1 MAQPIYV
8 GYIRWSSD
16 AQEDGDSERR
26 QRNSITVDAARL
38 GLTIT
43 RWLQDE
49 GLSASSGENISK
61 GELGRFLIEVRA
73 GQVPR
78 GSILFLDEA
87 TRLTRLSPSKAMRI
101 LADLEDAGVTIRLSA
116 RGQSMSGDG
125 LYELLGFLVESAAGH
140 AFTKELGRKVHEA
153 WLAKRDGARKAPG
166 KEVLTSNTP
175 HGIAAAGGTYTIGK
189 GWSGRHY
196 ELHLQEAPVVV
207 LIFELARDGHSPR
220 QIAVM
225 LNTQNVPSPHASRGK
240 KAKSGRH
247 VWRTETVRD
256 ILRDRVYLDGS
267 YQPCRGTSKKGKSKE
282 GERVV
287 GHYPVLLREK
297 GLWEAANAE
306 ISKRYSARPAP
317 HSSGAANLF
326 TGLMKCAHCGGPIS
340 LRSGNDKGRV
350 PTLYCTNAR
359 DGACITT
366 KSVHRHLVEGAVLSS
381 LADWLDP
388 ERILKDL
395 DRAAQVVDHEATL
408 QRLQAE
414 LREREKEVT
423 RLADR
428 VLHLSNSENTDLYE
442 DRLTKARSEWNEL
455 KQRAAAAE
463 RQRDLAAAE
472 RTQHLRAATDFRG
485 LLNAVVG
492 AELRLEIGEP
502 LDVASFQQA
511 LRAVDRTEAKRSEH
525 VEAARVRL
533 KAALRRLVGVIE
545 FNLATGQFNIELPG
559 LGLVRCGLTE
569 ADDEELNQVF
579 GTLCHPGLKVPEE
592 NCVEPLPPKRR
603 RNG

>member
-1 MAQPIYV
+1 MGYV
-8 GYIRWSSD
+8 RWSSD
-16 AQEDGDSERR
+16 VQEDSDSERR

-38 GLTIT
+38 GVTIT

-61 GELGRFLIEVRA
+61 GELGRFFIEVRA

-78 GSILFLDEA
+78 GSVLFLDEA

-116 RGQSMSGDG
+116 RGQSMSGDE

-175 HGIAAAGGTYTIGK
+175 YGITAAGDTYTIGK

-196 ELHLQEAPVVV
+196 EAHPQESPVVV

-220 QIAVM
+220 QIAIK

-247 VWRTETVRD
+247 VWRMETVRD
-256 ILRDRVYLDGS
+256 ILRDRVHLDGS
-267 YQPCRGTSKKGKSKE
+267 YQPCRGTSKE

-287 GHYPVLLREK
+287 GHYPVLLTEK

-306 ISKRYSARPAP
+306 ISKRYCARPAP
-317 HSSGAANLF
+317 HTSGAANLF
-326 TGLMKCAHCGGPIS
+326 TGLMKCAHCAGPIS
-340 LRSGNDKGRV
+340 LRSGNDKRRM

-359 DGACITT
+359 DGACIAT
-366 KSVHRHLVEGAVLSS
+366 KSAHRHLVEGAVLLS
-381 LADWLDP
+381 LADRLDP
-388 ERILKDL
+388 ERTLQDL
-395 DRAAQVVDHEATL
+395 NRAEQVVDHEATL
-408 QRLQAE
+408 QRLQVE
-414 LREREKEVT
+414 LREREKEVV

-428 VLHLSNSENTDLYE
+428 VLQLSNSENADLYE
-442 DRLTKARSEWNEL
+442 ERLTKARRERDEL
-455 KQRAAAAE
+455 RQRTVAAE

-472 RTQHLRAATDFRG
+472 RTRQLRAATDFQG
-485 LLNAVVG
+485 LLDAVVG
-492 AELRLEIGEP
+492 AEPRTEISEP
-502 LDVASFQQA
+502 LDVAAFQQE
-511 LRAVDRTEAKRSEH
+511 LRDVDRTEATRDEAI
-525 VEAARVRL
+525 EAARVRL
-533 KAALRRLVGVIE
+533 KAALRRLVGRIE
-545 FNLATGQFNIELPG
+545 FNLVTGQFNIELQG
-559 LGLVRCGLTE
+559 LGLVCCGLS
-569 ADDEELNQVF
+569 EEDGEGLNRVF
-579 GTLCHPGLKVPEE
+579 TSLMRPGLKAPKGIFS
-592 NCVEPLPPKRR
+592 EPLRVKRMAK
-603 RNG
+603 

>member
-61 GELGRFLIEVRA
+61 GELGRFLAEVRA

-175 HGIAAAGGTYTIGK
+175 YGIVAAGGAYTIGK

-196 ELHLQEAPVVV
+196 ELHPREAPVVV

-220 QIAVM
+220 QIAVK

-240 KAKSGRH
+240 KAKGGRCI
-247 VWRTETVRD
+247 WRTETVRD

-267 YQPCRGTSKKGKSKE
+267 YQPCRGTSKTGKAKE
-282 GERVV
+282 GDRVV
-287 GHYPVLLREK
+287 GHYPVLLSEK

-317 HSSGAANLF
+317 HTSGAANLF
-326 TGLMKCAHCGGPIS
+326 TGLMKCAHCQGPIS
-340 LRSGNDKGRV
+340 LRSGNDRGRM

-359 DGACITT
+359 DGACIST
-366 KSVHRHLVEGAVLSS
+366 KSVHRHLVEGAVLLS
-381 LADWLDP
+381 LANWLNP
-388 ERILKDL
+388 ELILKDL
-395 DRAAQVVDHEATL
+395 DRAELVVDHEATL
-408 QRLQAE
+408 QRLQVE
-414 LREREKEVT
+414 LREREKEVV

-428 VLHLSNSENTDLYE
+428 VLQLSNSENADLYE
-442 DRLTKARSEWNEL
+442 ERLTKARRERDEL
-455 KQRAAAAE
+455 RQRTVAAE

-472 RTQHLRAATDFRG
+472 RTQQLRAATDFQG
-485 LLNAVVG
+485 LLDAVVG
-492 AELRLEIGEP
+492 AEPRTEISEP
-502 LDVASFQQA
+502 LDVAAFQQE
-511 LRAVDRTEAKRSEH
+511 LPDVDRTEATRDEAI
-525 VEAARVRL
+525 EAARVRL
-533 KAALRRLVGVIE
+533 KAALRRLVGRIE
-545 FNLATGQFNIELPG
+545 FNLATGQFNIELQG
-559 LGLVRCGLTE
+559 LGLVCCGLSE
-569 ADDEELNQVF
+569 EDDEGLNRVF
-579 GTLCHPGLKVPEE
+579 TSLMRPGLKVPKGIFS
-592 NCVEPLPPKRR
+592 EPLRVKRMAK
-603 RNG
+603 

>member
-26 QRNSITVDAARL
+26 QRNSITRDAAHL
-38 GLTIT
+38 GVTIT

-49 GLSASSGENISK
+49 GLSASTGENITK
-61 GELGRFLIEVRA
+61 GELGRFLGEVRA

-101 LADLEDAGVTIRLSA
+101 LADLEDAGITIRLSA

-125 LYELLGFLVESAAGH
+125 LYELLGFLIESASGH

-175 HGIAAAGGTYTIGK
+175 YGIAAVGGTYAIGK
-189 GWSGRHY
+189 GWNGRRY
-196 ELHLQEAPVVV
+196 EPHPQESPIVV

-220 QIAVM
+220 QIAVK
-225 LNTQNVPSPHASRGK
+225 LNAKSIPSPHASRGK
-240 KAKSGRH
+240 KARSGRCI
-247 VWRTETVRD
+247 WRTETVRD

-282 GERVV
+282 GARVV
-287 GHYPVLLREK
+287 GHYPVLLMEK

-306 ISKRYSARPAP
+306 ISKRYSGRPAP

-350 PTLYCTNAR
+350 PALHCLNAR
-359 DGACITT
+359 TGACIAT
-366 KSVHRHLVEGAVLSS
+366 KHVHRHLVEGAVLAS

-395 DRAAQVVDHEATL
+395 DRAGQVVDHGATL
-408 QRLQAE
+408 QRLRGE
-414 LREREKEVT
+414 LREREKEVA

-428 VLHLSNSENTDLYE
+428 VLQLSNSENADLYE
-442 DRLTKARSEWNEL
+442 ERLTKARHELDEL

-485 LLNAVVG
+485 LLDAVVG
-492 AELRLEIGEP
+492 ARLRVEISEP

-511 LRAVDRTEAKRSEH
+511 LREVDRLEAKRSEH

-533 KAALRRLVGVIE
+533 KAALQRLVAGIE
-545 FNLATGQFNIELPG
+545 FNLTTGLFNIELRG
-559 LGLVRCGLTE
+559 LGLVHCGIRE
-569 ADDEELNQVF
+569 EDDEGLNRVF
-579 GTLCHPGLKVPEE
+579 ETLCHPGLKVPQG
-592 NCVEPLPPKRR
+592 NYPEPLPAKRR
-603 RNG
+603 AN